1 MIIVF
6 PYGIVIPDF
15 GGNKV
20 DRRPCLLIDVRHCPR
35 KARKYS
41 KGYHT
46 VGHRPKGEWLDQR
59 NFVSFVDRPR
69 FLGRFHERTYP
80 NYALFS
86 HHEDTKSTKKK
97 HKLRVLRVFVVNKK

>member
-1 MIIVF
+1 MIIMF

-20 DRRPCLLIDVRHCPR
+20 DLGALFITAVRHCPR

-46 VGHRPKGEWLDQR
+46 VGHRPKGEWLNQR
-59 NFVSFVDRPR
+59 NFVSFVDRPQ
-69 FLGRFHERTYP
+69 FLR
-80 NYALFS
+80 
-86 HHEDTKSTKKK
+86 
-97 HKLRVLRVFVVNKK
+97 